1 MNKLSR
7 QIRANNRN
15 QAITAMNTG
24 IANMEAQRREK
35 DTAKRRQE
43 AETWLYALVS
53 GAQMPDPGPDPMT
66 IPKSRKLPKEQRP
79 HRFREIMAYEQDRTW
94 RRQHRDDWVF
104 WSRLHTDVKSGRL
117 SRDGAVE
124 VVKARLSSL

>member
-1 MNKLSR
+1 
-7 QIRANNRN
+7 
-15 QAITAMNTG
+15 MNTG
-24 IANMEAQRREK
+24 IANMETQRREK

-53 GAQMPDPGPDPMT
+53 GAQLPDPDPMT

-79 HRFREIMAYEQDRTW
+79 RRFREIMAYEQDRTW
-94 RRQHRDDWVF
+94 RRQHREDWIF
-104 WSRLHTDVKSGRL
+104 CSRLHTDVEAGQL

-124 VVKARLSSL
+124 VVKAGLSSL